1 VALKAITLWAAYQ
14 HFEERTKGSIEP
26 GKVADFVVLS
36 ANPIRIDLLRIADIQ
51 VLEAI
56 KAGQRVYRRNEPTA
70 SRSVGEQLSC
80 AASPKCFT
88 AMAPVGA
95 SLTGQELHHH

>member
-1 VALKAITLWAAYQ
+1 MALKAITLWAAYQ

>member
-1 VALKAITLWAAYQ
+1 MGQQHLSHHDALVALPDSMRV
-14 HFEERTKGSIEP
+14 H
-26 GKVADFVVLS
+26 S
-36 ANPIRIDLLRIADIQ
+36 ANPIRIDPLRIADIQ
-51 VLEAI
+51 VLETI
-56 KAGQRVYRRNEPTA
+56 KAGQSVYRRNEPTA